1 VNGSSHAAEEA
12 RFRAAGWW
20 RDETLA
26 GWVGRHA
33 RETPQ
38 RTAVLTSRGSV
49 AYADLWG
56 RARRLAC
63 GLRQAGVQRG
73 DVVAAQLPNGV
84 EFIVGYLAT
93 GLCGAIFQ
101 TLHMPYRGAEVG
113 PLLRHSGARAVIAM
127 ASAQDFSAAAMML
140 ELRAGLPRLAHVVA
154 VGASVAGAL
163 DFAALADT
171 PDDGS
176 ADLAR
181 AEDLFVLLYTSGTT
195 AAPKG
200 VPVTYQRFLS
210 NARLSAIELE
220 LTPASVLLSAA
231 PFTHLYGLFS
241 INLAFAAGASIA
253 LLPAFSPPALA
264 EAIDAFRPT
273 ALFTAP
279 AHVAACRDAGLLT
292 RERLASLGFIMI
304 SGSAC
309 PPELALQTER
319 AMPAG
324 KVLQLWGMSELQAG
338 SYTRPQDSLE
348 VRSSSVGR
356 ASPGTELR
364 IVETEGIEAGA
375 TGAVGELQVRGC
387 SLFAGYLA
395 NDEANA
401 AAFTA
406 DGWFRTGDL
415 ATIDEAG
422 NVRLVG
428 RAKELINRGG
438 VKFNPVDV
446 EAVLDRHPAIVQSA
460 IVPMPDP
467 VLGER
472 ACCFV
477 VLKPGATFTLEDAR
491 AWLDRQAIG
500 KIRWPERVEVI
511 EAMPLTPTRKI
522 MKGELVKRLQAK
534 AA

>member
-12 RFRAAGWW
+12 RFRAAAWW
-20 RDETLA
+20 RDEPLA

-113 PLLRHSGARAVIAM
+113 PLLRHSGARAVIAT

-309 PPELALQTER
+309 APELAL
-319 AMPAG
+319 
-324 KVLQLWGMSELQAG
+324 
-338 SYTRPQDSLE
+338 
-348 VRSSSVGR
+348 
-356 ASPGTELR
+356 
-364 IVETEGIEAGA
+364 ETEGIEAGA
-375 TGAVGELQVRGC
+375 VSAVGELQVRGC

-422 NVRLVG
+422 NVHLVG